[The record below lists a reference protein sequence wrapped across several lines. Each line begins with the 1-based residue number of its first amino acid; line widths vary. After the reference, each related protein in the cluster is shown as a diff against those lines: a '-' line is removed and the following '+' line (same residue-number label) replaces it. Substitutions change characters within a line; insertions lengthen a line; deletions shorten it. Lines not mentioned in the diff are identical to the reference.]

1 MALFPPS
8 GASGS
13 GPLTPVTGRFKRNS
27 ASGGAPRKET
37 LDGPDD
43 TEPEQQQE
51 NRTAQQ
57 NERQAQGH
65 AAVGPVDMRRGLA
78 PRGEPE
84 GARKLEVIEPV
95 ARPHERREQPQAN
108 QATLP
113 VHAPQ
118 QRRAAAPPPRPTA
131 AAPGPPRSPSAPR
144 GRPRR
149 PSPPR
154 SPRPALRPGK

>member
-118 QRRAAAPPPRPTA
+118 QRRFADPLHPTPRPPPGRTPTHR
-131 AAPGPPRSPSAPR
+131 APGHP
-144 GRPRR
+144 
-149 PSPPR
+149 
-154 SPRPALRPGK
+154 